1 MVHMRTVNSAATPDR
16 ESGMGHQV
24 AYPAVVDGKHRGD
37 KINFGLTSLAN
48 IRQLLI
54 AAAVLFGT
62 SAVTTSLHAQA
73 GGPYAG
79 MAGNWAGGGTVT
91 LDDGSRERLRCRAS
105 YAVAGA
111 QMQMTLTCASD
122 AYRFQLSANIADQGG
137 AVSGSWTET
146 SRNISGSL
154 QGRGAGGGNF
164 DVVASTAG
172 FNANISLRTSGNKQ
186 SINMRADSQ
195 FRAAAISLSR

>member
-1 MVHMRTVNSAATPDR
+1 
-16 ESGMGHQV
+16 MGHQV
-24 AYPAVVDGKHRGD
+24 AYPAAVDGKHPGN
-37 KINFGLTSLAN
+37 KINFELTSRAN
-48 IRQLLI
+48 IRRLLI
-54 AAAVLFGT
+54 AAAVLFGASVST
-62 SAVTTSLHAQA
+62 SPVHAQA
-73 GGPYAG
+73 GGPYSG

-111 QMQMTLTCASD
+111 QMTMTLTCASD
-122 AYRFQLSANIADQGG
+122 AYKFQLNANVMDQGG

-146 SRNISGSL
+146 SRNISGTL

-164 DVVASTAG
+164 DVVAGTAG
-172 FNANISLRTSGNKQ
+172 FNANISLRTAGNKQ
-186 SINMRADSQ
+186 TINMRADSQ